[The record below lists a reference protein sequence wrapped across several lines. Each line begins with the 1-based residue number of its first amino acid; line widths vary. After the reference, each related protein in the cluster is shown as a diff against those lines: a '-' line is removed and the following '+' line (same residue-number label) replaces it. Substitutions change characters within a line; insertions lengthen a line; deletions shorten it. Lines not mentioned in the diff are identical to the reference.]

1 MKYLNFLFHIYQP
14 PVQEPEVIAKIANQ
28 CYVPLTQQIAAFKD
42 LKFTLNINLSLTE
55 QLDFIAPEVLSNIRE
70 AYQNGHLELTESGAY
85 HPIFPLIP
93 QDEVETQLR
102 LNREGHQKLIGPAFA
117 PQGIFPPEM
126 AFEPRLVSVF
136 KKLGYQWTI
145 ADDFS
150 LSHYG
155 IDTPYDKIYSCEG
168 MVVFL
173 RSNFWSNKFARYQG
187 QWRSGKDF
195 VQELITGMNQWMDE
209 QDCYLIIALDGETFG
224 HHHPTLGETFLQ
236 EMFQAFL
243 DQQEDIQLT
252 HLADLYRHSEF
263 AHVPQFIPPSSWSM
277 DERNIQDRDYFTLWK
292 SPGNSIHKLQ
302 WDFTYYVLNQVRRLV
317 NEDVNN
323 EMNKAIF
330 SCQYWWA
337 SFWKFDPVMI
347 YKGAFNMMR
356 ILQQIGGLPAIR
368 YERIE
373 EGEEIFRALV
383 TEVEKRQRQIKIGG
397 TSHGYSYG
405 S

>member
-1 MKYLNFLFHIYQP
+1 MKYLNFRFHIYQP
-14 PVQEPEVIAKIANQ
+14 PVQEPEIIHKIANQ
-28 CYVPLTQQIAAFKD
+28 CYLPLTRQIAAFKD

-55 QLDFIAPEVLSNIRE
+55 QLDYIAPEVLINIRD

-93 QDEVETQLR
+93 HEEVETQLR
-102 LNREGHQKLIGPAFA
+102 LNREGHQKLID
-117 PQGIFPPEM
+117 PQLTPRGIFPPEM

-155 IDTPYDKIYSCEG
+155 IDTPYNKIYSCED
-168 MVVFL
+168 MAVFL

-195 VQELITGMNQWMDE
+195 VEELITGMNQWMGK
-209 QDCYLIIALDGETFG
+209 QDGYLIIALDGETFG
-224 HHHPTLGETFLQ
+224 HHHPTLGEAFLH
-236 EMFQAFL
+236 EMFQAFV
-243 DQQEDIQLT
+243 DRQAEIQLT
-252 HLADLYRHSEF
+252 HLSDLYGHF
-263 AHVPQFIPPSSWSM
+263 NHVPQFIPPSSWSM
-277 DERNIQDRDYFTLWK
+277 DEKNIQDRDYFTLWK
-292 SPGNSIHKLQ
+292 SPGNAIHKLQ
-302 WDFTYYVLNQVRRLV
+302 WDFTYYVLDQVRSIV
-317 NEDVNN
+317 DNQINA
-323 EMNKAIF
+323 EMNKSLF

-347 YKGAFNMMR
+347 YKGAFNLMQ
-356 ILQQIGGLPAIR
+356 ILQQIGGRLG

-373 EGEEIFRALV
+373 EGEKIFRALV
-383 TEVEKRQRQIKIGG
+383 AEVEKRQRKIQIRN
-397 TSHGYSYG
+397 TSHGYSY
-405 S
+405 